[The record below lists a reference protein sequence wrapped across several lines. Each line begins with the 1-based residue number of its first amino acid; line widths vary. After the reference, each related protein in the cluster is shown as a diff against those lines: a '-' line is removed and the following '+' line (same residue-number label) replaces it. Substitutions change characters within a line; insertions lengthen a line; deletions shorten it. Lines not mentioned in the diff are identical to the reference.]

1 MKKFLLYFCLA
12 EICAVTITGCAAPAV
27 SEAETDK
34 PAEQISETES
44 VQETN
49 PAETKDNEVH
59 SEIVKVSDYLFE
71 ATFYDYEKYLETAR
85 ERLAKFKPQTGGC
98 SSVQNGMIRGRNY
111 DWTFDEAPEF
121 VVHVPAKEGRHA
133 SVGISTVPSITAK
146 AVESGEK
153 LVQLNLIPYFTV
165 DGINDAGLTININVV
180 TYGDK
185 GEFVMKTEDTSDDI
199 SPAMICRILLDKA
212 GSIDEALS
220 MMREMDIF
228 SLGPDYECHF
238 MISGPQSAEDT
249 TFNTVAVELIPDE
262 NKHYQLSVIDNNKNE
277 FVDNKPI
284 MTNFHLTGFDGTEKS
299 LTMHPAGYERY
310 LILSECFEQG
320 KTVSGMK
327 ELMKKV
333 YFTKAYD
340 AYSDMIWYS
349 DFTDH
354 EGLTMAGRGEKKISG
369 DYSKAGDFADYYKSE
384 VETYNKDGR
393 KNGTSSWHT
402 VHTSVYDIENKML
415 YVIPQEGGFSY
426 DFNMTGRIQ

>member
-1 MKKFLLYFCLA
+1 MKKFLTLICLA
-12 EICAVTITGCAAPAV
+12 VICTIAATGCGALDVGEKKTDMPIGQMEESDTV
-27 SEAETDK
+27 PETN
-34 PAEQISETES
+34 PSETE
-44 VQETN
+44 
-49 PAETKDNEVH
+49 DNKVH
-59 SEIVKVSDYLFE
+59 SEIVKVTDYLFE
-71 ATFYDYEKYLETAR
+71 ATFYDYELYYEKAQ
-85 ERLAKFKPQTGGC
+85 ERLEKFRPQFGGC

-133 SVGISTVPSITAK
+133 SVGVATLTSITAK
-146 AVESGEK
+146 EVESGEK
-153 LVQLNLIPYFTV
+153 IDLLNLVPYFTV
-165 DGINDAGLTININVV
+165 DGINDAGLTVNINVV
-180 TYGDK
+180 TFGDK

-199 SPAMICRILLDKA
+199 CPLMICRLLLDKA

-220 MMREMDIF
+220 MMSEMDVF
-228 SLGPDYECHF
+228 SLGSNYEAHF
-238 MISGPQSAEDT
+238 MISGPQSTEDA
-249 TFNTVAVELIPDE
+249 TFNTVVVEFIPDE

-284 MTNFHLTGFDGTEKS
+284 MTNFHLTGFDGTEDS
-299 LTMHPAGYERY
+299 LTAHPAGYERY

-320 KTVSGMK
+320 KTVNEMK
-327 ELMKKV
+327 DLMKKV

-354 EGLTMAGRGEKKISG
+354 EGLTMSGRGEKKISG

-384 VETYNKDGR
+384 VETYIKNGR
-393 KNGTSSWHT
+393 KKGVESWHT

-426 DFNMTGRIQ
+426 DFSLTERIQ